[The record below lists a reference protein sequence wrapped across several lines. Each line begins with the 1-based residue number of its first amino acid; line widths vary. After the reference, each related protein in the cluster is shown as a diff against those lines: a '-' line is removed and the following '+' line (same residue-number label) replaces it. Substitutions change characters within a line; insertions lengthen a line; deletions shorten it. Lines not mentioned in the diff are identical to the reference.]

1 MKKKVLIIIG
11 IVIVLLVVIYGIIFF
26 VDYNNVSNGKLPI
39 FAIKSDTENYHGL
52 GYTVNVKYYNDTN
65 DIETINMSAF
75 GKTIAGAVFNYDEV
89 NNDTNNDII
98 IIEDGKIQNE
108 NLLDTFLKN
117 ADNKEPSTLQIN
129 NISNGNTETITLE
142 YVPGENDIKNDTSSE
157 NITVNTV
164 APDKD
169 WTYEDYQ
176 KYYGYFQMT
185 KNDKEERFDIY
196 HWGIKR
202 QTTDNTVQVI
212 FYTDYFKFDL
222 LEIPVIFEYNL
233 DSSLYEKTYDLTY
246 HGRKDMG
253 IKQIAKTNQYDNI
266 DYGLYTIAG
275 DVTVTVEQD
284 MVYSLEDAL
293 NQKIISVQS
302 ILDQAKEDEKYGI
315 CETASYNDGG
325 SIEYRYHDYTILKL
339 NKLDGNKD
347 LIIGYPYYDNSQ
359 NYIINNEQIQNKSY
373 KDTDEKELQ
382 DKYSKISLSIKKD
395 TITKTGATI
404 IISDIS
410 EQENTYGE
418 WFRIDKKTN
427 GFWEELK
434 PIDDNYVF
442 TDIAYKIGENHQLE
456 MNTDWSKLYGELEP
470 GEYRIV
476 KELYDNGDIYL
487 AVEFTIE

>member
-1 MKKKVLIIIG
+1 ML
-11 IVIVLLVVIYGIIFF
+11 
-26 VDYNNVSNGKLPI
+26 
-39 FAIKSDTENYHGL
+39 
-52 GYTVNVKYYNDTN
+52 
-65 DIETINMSAF
+65 
-75 GKTIAGAVFNYDEV
+75 
-89 NNDTNNDII
+89 
-98 IIEDGKIQNE
+98 
-108 NLLDTFLKN
+108 
-117 ADNKEPSTLQIN
+117 
-129 NISNGNTETITLE
+129 
-142 YVPGENDIKNDTSSE
+142 PGENDIKNTTSSE

-202 QTTDNTVQVI
+202 QTTDNTVQVIFYSNTIDLAEIPVIFEYNLDSSLYEKTYDLTYHGRKDMGIKQKTTDNTVQVI

>member
-75 GKTIAGAVFNYDEV
+75 GKTIAGAIFNYNEV
-89 NNDTNNDII
+89 NNNANNDII
-98 IIEDGKIQNE
+98 IIEDRKIQNE

-129 NISNGNTETITLE
+129 NILNGNTETITLE
-142 YVPGENDIKNDTSSE
+142 YVPGENDIKNDTLSE
-157 NITVNTV
+157 NTSVNSI
-164 APDKD
+164 APDRN
-169 WTYEDYQ
+169 WTSEDYQ
-176 KYYGYFQMT
+176 KYYGYYKMT
-185 KNDKEERFDIY
+185 KNDKEEKFDVY
-196 HWGIKR
+196 RWGIKR
-202 QTTDNTVQVI
+202 QTTENTVQVI

-233 DSSLYEKTYDLTY
+233 DSSLYEKTYDLIY
-246 HGRKDMG
+246 HGRKDLG
-253 IKQIAKTNQYDNI
+253 IKQIAKTNQFDNI
-266 DYGLYTIAG
+266 DYGLYTLAG
-275 DVTVTVEQD
+275 DVTVTIEQD

-293 NQKIISVQS
+293 SQKIISVQS

-315 CETASYNDGG
+315 CETAFFHDGG
-325 SIEYRYHDYTILKL
+325 SIEYRYNDYTILKL

-347 LIIGYPYYDNSQ
+347 LIIGFPGS
-359 NYIINNEQIQNKSY
+359 IINNEQLKNESY
-373 KDTDEKELQ
+373 KDTKEKNIQ
-382 DKYSKISLSIKKD
+382 DKYSKISLSIKD
-395 TITKTGATI
+395 GTLSKTGATI

-442 TDIAYKIGENHQLE
+442 KDIAYRIGENHQLE

-470 GEYRIV
+470 GEYRLV
-476 KELYDNGDIYL
+476 KEIYDNAHTYL

>member
-52 GYTVNVKYYNDTN
+52 GYNVNVKYYKDTN
-65 DIETINMSAF
+65 NIEKINMSAF
-75 GKTIAGAVFNYDEV
+75 GKTIAGAIFNYNEV

-98 IIEDGKIQNE
+98 IIEDRKIQNE

-129 NISNGNTETITLE
+129 NILNGNTETITLE
-142 YVPGENDIKNDTSSE
+142 YVPGENDIKNDTLSE
-157 NITVNTV
+157 NTSVNSIV
-164 APDKD
+164 PDRN
-169 WTYEDYQ
+169 WTSEDYQ
-176 KYYGYFQMT
+176 KYYGYYKMT
-185 KNDKEERFDIY
+185 KNDKEEKFDVY

-202 QTTDNTVQVI
+202 QTTENTVQVI

-233 DSSLYEKTYDLTY
+233 DSSLYEKTYDLIY
-246 HGRKDMG
+246 HGRKDLG
-253 IKQIAKTNQYDNI
+253 IKQIAKTNQFDNI
-266 DYGLYTIAG
+266 DYGLYTLAG
-275 DVTVTVEQD
+275 DVTVTIEQD

-293 NQKIISVQS
+293 SQKIISVQS

-315 CETASYNDGG
+315 CETAFFHDGG
-325 SIEYRYHDYTILKL
+325 SIEYRYNDYTILKL

-347 LIIGYPYYDNSQ
+347 LIIGFPGS
-359 NYIINNEQIQNKSY
+359 IINNEQLKNESY
-373 KDTDEKELQ
+373 KDTEEKNIQ
-382 DKYSKISLSIKKD
+382 DKYSKISLSIKD
-395 TITKTGATI
+395 GTLSKTGATI

-442 TDIAYKIGENHQLE
+442 KDIAYRIGENHQLE
-456 MNTDWSKLYGELEP
+456 MNTDWFKLYGELEP
-470 GEYRIV
+470 GEYRLV
-476 KELYDNGDIYL
+476 KEIYDNAHTYL

>member
-1 MKKKVLIIIG
+1 ML
-11 IVIVLLVVIYGIIFF
+11 
-26 VDYNNVSNGKLPI
+26 
-39 FAIKSDTENYHGL
+39 
-52 GYTVNVKYYNDTN
+52 
-65 DIETINMSAF
+65 
-75 GKTIAGAVFNYDEV
+75 
-89 NNDTNNDII
+89 
-98 IIEDGKIQNE
+98 
-108 NLLDTFLKN
+108 
-117 ADNKEPSTLQIN
+117 
-129 NISNGNTETITLE
+129 
-142 YVPGENDIKNDTSSE
+142 PGENDIKNTTSSE

-176 KYYGYFQMT
+176 NYYGYYKMT
-185 KNDKEERFDIY
+185 KNDKEERFDVY
-196 HWGIKR
+196 RWGIKR
-202 QTTDNTVQVI
+202 QTTENTVQVI

-222 LEIPVIFEYNL
+222 LEIPVIFEYDL

-293 NQKIISVQS
+293 NEKIISVQS
-302 ILDQAKEDEKYGI
+302 ILDQAKLDVKYGI
-315 CETASYNDGG
+315 CETAFYHDGG
-325 SIEYRYHDYTILKL
+325 SIEYRYKDYTILKF
-339 NKLDGNKD
+339 NSLDGNKD
-347 LIIGYPYYDNSQ
+347 LIIGFPGS
-359 NYIINNEQIQNKSY
+359 IINNEQLKNESY
-373 KDTDEKELQ
+373 KDTEEKNIQ
-382 DKYSKISLSIKKD
+382 DKYSKISLSIKD
-395 TITKTGATI
+395 GTLSKTGATI

-442 TDIAYKIGENHQLE
+442 KDIAYRIGENHQLE

>member
-11 IVIVLLVVIYGIIFF
+11 IVIILLVVIYGIIFF

-52 GYTVNVKYYNDTN
+52 GYTVNVKYYNDIN

-75 GKTIAGAVFNYDEV
+75 GKTIAGAIFNYNEV
-89 NNDTNNDII
+89 NNNANNDII
-98 IIEDGKIQNE
+98 IIEDRKIQNE

-129 NISNGNTETITLE
+129 NILNGNTETITLE
-142 YVPGENDIKNDTSSE
+142 YVPGENDIKNDTLSE
-157 NITVNTV
+157 NTSVNSI
-164 APDKD
+164 APDRN
-169 WTYEDYQ
+169 WTSEDYQ
-176 KYYGYFQMT
+176 KYYGYYKMT
-185 KNDKEERFDIY
+185 KNDKEEKFDVY
-196 HWGIKR
+196 RWGIKR
-202 QTTDNTVQVI
+202 QTTENTVQVI

-233 DSSLYEKTYDLTY
+233 DSSLYEKTYDLIY
-246 HGRKDMG
+246 HGRKDLG
-253 IKQIAKTNQYDNI
+253 IKQIAKTNQFDNI
-266 DYGLYTIAG
+266 DYGLYTLAG
-275 DVTVTVEQD
+275 DVTVTIEQD

-293 NQKIISVQS
+293 SQKIISVQS

-315 CETASYNDGG
+315 CETAFFHDGG
-325 SIEYRYHDYTILKL
+325 SIEYRYNDYTILKL

-347 LIIGYPYYDNSQ
+347 LIIGYPYYDDSQ
-359 NYIINNEQIQNKSY
+359 YYIINNEQIQNESY
-373 KDTDEKELQ
+373 KDTEEKEFQ

-418 WFRIDKKTN
+418 WFRIDKKIN
-427 GFWEELK
+427 GFWSELET
-434 PIDDNYVF
+434 INNDYGFN
-442 TDIAYKIGENHQLE
+442 DIALTVGENKQLE

-470 GEYRIV
+470 GEYRLV
-476 KELYDNGDIYL
+476 KEIYDNGHTYL

>member
-11 IVIVLLVVIYGIIFF
+11 IVIILLVVIYGIIFF

-89 NNDTNNDII
+89 NNDT
-98 IIEDGKIQNE
+98 
-108 NLLDTFLKN
+108 
-117 ADNKEPSTLQIN
+117 
-129 NISNGNTETITLE
+129 
-142 YVPGENDIKNDTSSE
+142 
-157 NITVNTV
+157 
-164 APDKD
+164 
-169 WTYEDYQ
+169 
-176 KYYGYFQMT
+176 
-185 KNDKEERFDIY
+185 
-196 HWGIKR
+196 
-202 QTTDNTVQVI
+202 
-212 FYTDYFKFDL
+212 
-222 LEIPVIFEYNL
+222 
-233 DSSLYEKTYDLTY
+233 
-246 HGRKDMG
+246 
-253 IKQIAKTNQYDNI
+253 
-266 DYGLYTIAG
+266 
-275 DVTVTVEQD
+275 
-284 MVYSLEDAL
+284 
-293 NQKIISVQS
+293 
-302 ILDQAKEDEKYGI
+302 
-315 CETASYNDGG
+315 
-325 SIEYRYHDYTILKL
+325 
-339 NKLDGNKD
+339 
-347 LIIGYPYYDNSQ
+347 

>member
-1 MKKKVLIIIG
+1 ML
-11 IVIVLLVVIYGIIFF
+11 
-26 VDYNNVSNGKLPI
+26 
-39 FAIKSDTENYHGL
+39 
-52 GYTVNVKYYNDTN
+52 
-65 DIETINMSAF
+65 
-75 GKTIAGAVFNYDEV
+75 
-89 NNDTNNDII
+89 
-98 IIEDGKIQNE
+98 
-108 NLLDTFLKN
+108 
-117 ADNKEPSTLQIN
+117 
-129 NISNGNTETITLE
+129 
-142 YVPGENDIKNDTSSE
+142 PGENDIKNTNSSE
-157 NITVNTV
+157 NTTVNTV
-164 APDKD
+164 APNKD

-185 KNDKEERFDIY
+185 KNDKEERFDVY
-196 HWGIKR
+196 RWGIKR

-212 FYTDYFKFDL
+212 FYSNTIDL
-222 LEIPVIFEYNL
+222 AEIPVIFEYNL
-233 DSSLYEKTYDLTY
+233 DSSLYEKTYNLTY

-293 NQKIISVQS
+293 NEKIISVQS

-315 CETASYNDGG
+315 CEVALFHDGG
-325 SIEYRYHDYTILKL
+325 SIEYRYKDYTILKL

-347 LIIGYPYYDNSQ
+347 LIIGYPYYDHSQ
-359 NYIINNEQIQNKSY
+359 NYIINNEQIQNESY
-373 KDTDEKELQ
+373 KNTEEKELQ
-382 DKYSKISLSIKKD
+382 DKYSKISLSIKQD
-395 TITKTGATI
+395 TLTKTGTTI
-404 IISDIS
+404 ILSDIS

-427 GFWEELK
+427 GFWKELK

-470 GEYRIV
+470 GKYRIV
-476 KELYDNGDIYL
+476 KEIYDNGHTYL
-487 AVEFTIE
+487 AVEFTIA